1 MNRKSKIESNK
12 VSQQIDIIR
21 NYSERGLY
29 FNIKPTHRKSML
41 GISALRSSIMPHFY
55 KQVIEQ
61 LYKNPLPTRLL
72 GKYRKIQE
80 LSSEDLTYTD
90 INNELLWA
98 KHILQFHFES
108 ISNFV
113 ELSNEYSSNLLIGE
127 YESCFNILNKIEE
140 SFGHS
145 IWLIKNKIALLQLA
159 QGLEEQKKYAQSIR
173 KELKNGSLARFITY
187 WVSIRN
193 EEQTTAN
200 RFRSQIESITNRLNP
215 ESQLGY
221 KEFIQYHLI
230 GFTPQSTNDFVHVLR
245 ISYSISLIDYYEA
258 YISMVYNMAID
269 DSYINRVLSTI
280 NHSPFIEI
288 DYRLDYIYDIITNNI
303 IQLRNRTSIIYDNIL
318 LSKYEEAENGMVNIE
333 ISKNEVPIYIIL
345 QSYIKAFRYNNE
357 INQISCKK
365 NLQSIIIENL
375 SAVIRKGKNNSVKEY
390 NELSKLHLNF
400 NTFTWITSIDL
411 LLCKENS
418 FNENMDK
425 EQILNTLK
433 SNVIHPYYLWFIG
446 NSGISEKYR
455 DIINKTYNEEIAVNF
470 HKSIDELSHSKELDN
485 CKSEFAY
492 YIKSLIEFK
501 NEDYEKAINY
511 AEKIKNSDLD
521 FFVRRGYGILSYSY
535 FHTGEYDLLCNIIS
549 ENVVSEKNHTSFL
562 PLREFSEA
570 VEPGSDSWENISGLI
585 DFPIT
590 IDCIYKNANQSIEM
604 NRRFAFEDFL
614 SRSNVQKPSMLHQ
627 LINKIDKD
635 KLIYYLRFICLESI
649 METSGFFEGGS
660 KEVLDERL
668 AICRLLL
675 ELDPKNEKIYKLE
688 IKELLRRQIISSRRQ
703 EIDKSRIYVDIQAI
717 RDWANVELSESFNR
731 YISYIEINLANMA
744 MSTNN
749 TLSTV
754 GEELSIQKNIN
765 VPVDEASSLFR
776 YIFEE
781 IRKMYLS
788 VEVGLDRFISTRIRH
803 GELERT
809 MRIPIQ
815 KHKLITKRITKD
827 GPYKPNQ
834 YWIDKLEGITD
845 CKHRTENVFSYF
857 SKKYD
862 DLIFNIAN
870 QYLQINK
877 SNKPDGLFDFNFYDS
892 DINQISQL
900 IKADTSIEECVN
912 QIINILETRLIYSLA
927 KIREYL
933 NNICKQKA
941 KELLNELNDEVNS
954 CMSNCTSIEFERA
967 LFSAKTDLSLQ
978 FDKIIEWFV
987 PPASGSSTPFK
998 IEDAIAVAEEIIKED
1013 TPNFKIN
1020 YPPSE
1025 STLQIH
1031 GQLPIFVDVFIN
1043 IFDNVVKRSG
1053 IDLPQA
1059 TVDIVEGDENNEI
1072 MYMKISIINKLSTD
1086 IDIDKLSENLKSKK
1100 KLLDS
1105 GNYIEYLARE
1115 GNSGLFKIHK
1125 SVMDFNV
1132 AGRFKATLNFGV
1144 VDNIFHIEMEVPFQV
1159 FNLESED

>member
-1 MNRKSKIESNK
+1 M
-12 VSQQIDIIR
+12 
-21 NYSERGLY
+21 
-29 FNIKPTHRKSML
+29 
-41 GISALRSSIMPHFY
+41 
-55 KQVIEQ
+55 
-61 LYKNPLPTRLL
+61 
-72 GKYRKIQE
+72 
-80 LSSEDLTYTD
+80 
-90 INNELLWA
+90 
-98 KHILQFHFES
+98 
-108 ISNFV
+108 
-113 ELSNEYSSNLLIGE
+113 
-127 YESCFNILNKIEE
+127 
-140 SFGHS
+140 
-145 IWLIKNKIALLQLA
+145 
-159 QGLEEQKKYAQSIR
+159 
-173 KELKNGSLARFITY
+173 
-187 WVSIRN
+187 
-193 EEQTTAN
+193 
-200 RFRSQIESITNRLNP
+200 
-215 ESQLGY
+215 
-221 KEFIQYHLI
+221 
-230 GFTPQSTNDFVHVLR
+230 
-245 ISYSISLIDYYEA
+245 
-258 YISMVYNMAID
+258 
-269 DSYINRVLSTI
+269 
-280 NHSPFIEI
+280 
-288 DYRLDYIYDIITNNI
+288 
-303 IQLRNRTSIIYDNIL
+303 
-318 LSKYEEAENGMVNIE
+318 
-333 ISKNEVPIYIIL
+333 
-345 QSYIKAFRYNNE
+345 
-357 INQISCKK
+357 
-365 NLQSIIIENL
+365 
-375 SAVIRKGKNNSVKEY
+375 
-390 NELSKLHLNF
+390 
-400 NTFTWITSIDL
+400 
-411 LLCKENS
+411 
-418 FNENMDK
+418 
-425 EQILNTLK
+425 
-433 SNVIHPYYLWFIG
+433 
-446 NSGISEKYR
+446 
-455 DIINKTYNEEIAVNF
+455 
-470 HKSIDELSHSKELDN
+470 
-485 CKSEFAY
+485 
-492 YIKSLIEFK
+492 
-501 NEDYEKAINY
+501 
-511 AEKIKNSDLD
+511 
-521 FFVRRGYGILSYSY
+521 
-535 FHTGEYDLLCNIIS
+535 
-549 ENVVSEKNHTSFL
+549 
-562 PLREFSEA
+562 
-570 VEPGSDSWENISGLI
+570 
-585 DFPIT
+585 
-590 IDCIYKNANQSIEM
+590 
-604 NRRFAFEDFL
+604 
-614 SRSNVQKPSMLHQ
+614 
-627 LINKIDKD
+627 
-635 KLIYYLRFICLESI
+635 
-649 METSGFFEGGS
+649 
-660 KEVLDERL
+660 
-668 AICRLLL
+668 
-675 ELDPKNEKIYKLE
+675 
-688 IKELLRRQIISSRRQ
+688 
-703 EIDKSRIYVDIQAI
+703 
-717 RDWANVELSESFNR
+717 ELSESFNR